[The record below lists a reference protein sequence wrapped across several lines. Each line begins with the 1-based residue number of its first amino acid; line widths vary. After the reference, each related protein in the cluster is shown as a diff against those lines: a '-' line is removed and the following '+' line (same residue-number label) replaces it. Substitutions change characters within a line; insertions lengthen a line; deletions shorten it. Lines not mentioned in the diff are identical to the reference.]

1 VDGGC
6 EVGLESCQVC
16 FVDGCWVVGKGE
28 PFLEAELDFMDGW
41 FEGEAGVDLAVRV
54 AVLRCMC
61 WRSYL

>member
-1 VDGGC
+1 MG
-6 EVGLESCQVC
+6 VGWLGRVNHFWRLS
-16 FVDGCWVVGKGE
+16 WI
-28 PFLEAELDFMDGW
+28 LWMDGW